1 MTTKSD
7 FKPGTDFLS
16 TLNKGYTLLPSRFI
30 RLDDNRYVVTNL
42 VGEYVVLSRLELEQ
56 YVNHQIEP
64 ASLLYCDLKS
74 KHFLFDEDSNVAIDL
89 LALKYRSKAW
99 RLSDFTGLHLFVVT
113 LRCDH
118 SCPYCQVSRQSED
131 KDAFDM
137 TKETADAG
145 LDFVFRSPSPEIK
158 IEFQGGES
166 LLNFNLIKYIVQ
178 EAERR
183 NEKEGR
189 KLDFVIATNLALLTE
204 EILDFATQ
212 HEIYFSTSLDGP
224 HWLHNT
230 NRPRPGKDSYEK
242 ALEGIEKIRSRLGP
256 DRVSALM
263 TTTKESLPHVKD
275 IIDEYAQLG
284 FDGIF
289 LRPLSPY
296 GFAMRTQWYQ
306 AYDVSDWLDF
316 YFRGLDYIIELN
328 KNGHEFTEYYAAI
341 ILNKMFSA
349 TGTGYVDLQ
358 SPAGIGIA
366 GIVFNY
372 DGYVYASDEA
382 RMLAEMGDTTFQL
395 GKLGRDSYEAI
406 MTSDALL
413 DTLESTM
420 TECMPSCSDCGFQ
433 PFCGSDPLY
442 HYATQRDPVGHKA
455 LSGFCKKNM
464 AIFRR
469 LITLME
475 DDLDARTVLLSW
487 ARP

>member
-1 MTTKSD
+1 
-7 FKPGTDFLS
+7 
-16 TLNKGYTLLPSRFI
+16 
-30 RLDDNRYVVTNL
+30 
-42 VGEYVVLSRLELEQ
+42 Q
-56 YVNHQIEP
+56 
-64 ASLLYCDLKS
+64 
-74 KHFLFDEDSNVAIDL
+74 
-89 LALKYRSKAW
+89 
-99 RLSDFTGLHLFVVT
+99 
-113 LRCDH
+113 
-118 SCPYCQVSRQSED
+118 
-131 KDAFDM
+131 
-137 TKETADAG
+137 
-145 LDFVFRSPSPEIK
+145 
-158 IEFQGGES
+158 
-166 LLNFNLIKYIVQ
+166 
-178 EAERR
+178 
-183 NEKEGR
+183 
-189 KLDFVIATNLALLTE
+189 
-204 EILDFATQ
+204 
-212 HEIYFSTSLDGP
+212 
-224 HWLHNT
+224 WLHNT
-230 NRPRPGKDSYEK
+230 NRPRPDKDSYEK
-242 ALEGIEKIRSRLGP
+242 TLEGIERIRARLGP

-275 IIDEYAQLG
+275 IIDEYVQLG
-284 FDGIF
+284 FDGVF

-296 GFAMRTQWYQ
+296 GFAMKTQWYQ

-372 DGYVYASDEA
+372 DGYVYASDES
-382 RMLAEMGDTTFQL
+382 RMLAEMGDTKFRL

-413 DTLESTM
+413 DTLECTM

-442 HYATQRDPVGHKA
+442 HYATQKDPVGHKA

-475 DDLDARTVLLSW
+475 DDPAARSVLLSW